1 MTNEPLNDICD
12 SLLIVHASTAWLNN
26 NLRPSESNI
35 LKNRIRKRIFE
46 YLKIWKKIYYTP
58 YVFSDNNI
66 PDYFPESKLIT
77 WVYPESQVIL
87 PTNMLIKAQI
97 ILLRHKM
104 ILGSIKRIEI
114 WWVMHTACVKSTH
127 KNLNAIK
134 EKDIEEFRNLINE
147 DIELKLESL
156 NTRIKSS
163 INYDITDKIFARP
176 NLFLR

>member
-1 MTNEPLNDICD
+1 
-12 SLLIVHASTAWLNN
+12 
-26 NLRPSESNI
+26 
-35 LKNRIRKRIFE
+35 
-46 YLKIWKKIYYTP
+46 
-58 YVFSDNNI
+58 
-66 PDYFPESKLIT
+66 
-77 WVYPESQVIL
+77 
-87 PTNMLIKAQI
+87 
-97 ILLRHKM
+97 
-104 ILGSIKRIEI
+104 
-114 WWVMHTACVKSTH
+114 MHTACVKSTH